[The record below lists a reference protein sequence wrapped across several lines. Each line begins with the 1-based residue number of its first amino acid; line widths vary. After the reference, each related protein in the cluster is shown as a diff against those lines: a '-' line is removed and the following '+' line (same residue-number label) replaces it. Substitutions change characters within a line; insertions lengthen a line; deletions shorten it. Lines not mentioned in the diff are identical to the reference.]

1 MPALTFENFNMD
13 VEQRIGR
20 SPTRKE
26 PLNGITG
33 TQGLITVTP
42 AGETGTAAVLRNE
55 ATNATSFAG
64 LKNHRQLMREGG
76 AAPIP
81 IAASPSRS
89 RSRAADSDADE
100 TLGSAKGVSEQ
111 LSARARRRKKRGLK
125 KADPARSNLR
135 GFETPTPSG
144 DEDSDFSASYFKKRD
159 LSANTSHTSS
169 PMMRAESGSNLPTPG
184 GITAL
189 RQQLSRLD
197 MEPTPGNPAV
207 IRMRRTDSSQ
217 GQATPSVRSSG
228 SGSDVDAPEMTS
240 YEIPLENDF
249 VSGDV
254 SNETPEAQSIDARL
268 AMVNRKMTADD
279 FEPVMCLGK
288 GSFGI
293 VHMVK
298 HRTTGKLYAQKMF
311 RKASLVLR
319 KTLVEQTK
327 TERAVLESISR
338 HPFVVKLYYAFQD
351 REKLYLILE
360 YAQGGE
366 LFTYLANERMFPEPT
381 AAFYMA
387 ELVLALEHLHHN
399 IGVVYRDL
407 KPENCLLDAEGHL
420 LLTDFGLSKVPVNGN
435 DQCTSILG
443 TIEYMAPEVIL
454 GHVYDRAV
462 DWWSFGI
469 MGYDFLTG
477 SPPWIGNSHAKI
489 QEKVLK
495 AKLTFPYFVG
505 PDAKDLLTRLLRKE
519 PNKRLGANMP
529 KDMQTMKK
537 HRFFRHIDWQRLE
550 RREMEPPIKPL
561 ITDPELAENFSA
573 EFTSM
578 ALSPVKSETDGEP
591 MSAVEGGDPFGGF
604 SFVAS
609 PTLLRGFL

>member
-1 MPALTFENFNMD
+1 MPALTLENTNMD

-20 SPTRKE
+20 PATRKE
-26 PLNGITG
+26 PLDATSQ
-33 TQGLITVTP
+33 TQQVLTVTP
-42 AGETGTAAVLRNE
+42 AGEDGTAGVLRNE
-55 ATNATSFAG
+55 KPNVGSFAA
-64 LKNHRQLMREGG
+64 LKNHRQLMRDG
-76 AAPIP
+76 APAAIP
-81 IAASPSRS
+81 IANSPSRS
-89 RSRAADSDADE
+89 RSRAPESDTDDL
-100 TLGSAKGVSEQ
+100 LGPTKGVSEQ
-111 LSARARRRKKRGLK
+111 LSARARRRKKRGMK
-125 KADPARSNLR
+125 KADPAITTVR
-135 GFETPTPSG
+135 GFDTPTPSG

-159 LSANTSHTSS
+159 LSANTSRTSS
-169 PMMRAESGSNLPTPG
+169 PMIRAESGSNLPNSG
-184 GITAL
+184 GITSL

-197 MEPTPGNPAV
+197 MEPTPGNPAL
-207 IRMRRTDSSQ
+207 IRMKRTESSQ
-217 GQATPSVRSSG
+217 GPVTPSVRSSG
-228 SGSDVDAPEMTS
+228 SGSDVEAPETTS
-240 YEIPLENDF
+240 YEIPLNDF
-249 VSGDV
+249 VSNDV
-254 SNETPEAQSIDARL
+254 SVEPEVPSIDARL
-268 AMVNRKMTADD
+268 AMVNRKMTAED
-279 FEPVMCLGK
+279 FQPIMCLGK
-288 GSFGI
+288 GAFGI

-298 HRTTGKLYAQKMF
+298 HKATGKLYAQKMF
-311 RKASLVLR
+311 RKAFLTVR

-327 TERAVLESISR
+327 TERAVLESINR

-399 IGVVYRDL
+399 LGVVYRDL
-407 KPENCLLDAEGHL
+407 KPENCLLDSEGHL
-420 LLTDFGLSKVPVNGN
+420 LLTDFGLSKVPVDGN
-435 DQCTSILG
+435 DRCTSILG

-477 SPPWIGNSHAKI
+477 SPPWVGNSHAKI

-505 PDAKDLLTRLLRKE
+505 LDAKDLLTRLLRKE

-529 KDMQTMKK
+529 KDMQTIKK
-537 HRFFRHIDWQRLE
+537 HRFFRQIDWKKLE
-550 RREMEPPIKPL
+550 RREVEPPIKPL

-573 EFTSM
+573 EFTNM
-578 ALSPVKSETDGEP
+578 AMSPRKSEMMEGEP